1 MGDSGN
7 FRYANLHITNKM
19 REMSGVSVLAKY
31 FPAAALDIV
40 LDQFDMYCHFFI
52 YVIFYKSYTFES
64 NQLNINS
71 LYGVYV
77 Y

>member
-40 LDQFDMYCHFFI
+40 LDQFDMYCHFF
-52 YVIFYKSYTFES
+52 YLCHF
-64 NQLNINS
+64 L
-71 LYGVYV
+71 
-77 Y
+77 